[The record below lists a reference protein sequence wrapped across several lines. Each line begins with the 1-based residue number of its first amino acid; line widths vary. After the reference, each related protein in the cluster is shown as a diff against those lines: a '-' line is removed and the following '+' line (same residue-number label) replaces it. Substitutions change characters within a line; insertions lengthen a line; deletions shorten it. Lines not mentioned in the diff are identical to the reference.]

1 MESTMAK
8 QNSPGFLAIVND
20 ARSRVR
26 KCTVQDVKA
35 KQDRGDRFVLVAGRF
50 KTAEALVK
58 PN

>member
-1 MESTMAK
+1 MAK